1 MLTCYCNH
9 KMQYL
14 SDIRSSIGQEHE
26 KPEAEV
32 KRKFELKQQLLLK
45 DYQAR
50 KAAAMNAAADAARAP
65 APALHQEQ
73 QTPTQLPATHPF
85 AGEEYRPPRLPSG
98 GLPPPGSL
106 LRHASGMS

>member
-1 MLTCYCNH
+1 
-9 KMQYL
+9 MQYL

-32 KRKFELKQQLLLK
+32 KRKFELKQQQLLK

-85 AGEEYRPPRLPSG
+85 AGEEYRPRRMHELNPKPLCVSCSFLRL
-98 GLPPPGSL
+98 SL
-106 LRHASGMS
+106 SHLEK